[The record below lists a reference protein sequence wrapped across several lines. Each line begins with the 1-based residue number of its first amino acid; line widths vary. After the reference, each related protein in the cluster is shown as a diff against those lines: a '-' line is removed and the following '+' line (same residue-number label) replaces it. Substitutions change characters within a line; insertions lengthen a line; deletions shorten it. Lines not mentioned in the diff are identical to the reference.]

1 MDGNNKNPHPAGGT
15 AEQGK
20 YGAVWADGSHNSD
33 STSVGAGRQGRIFPL
48 LLEGEAAALPA
59 SDLAKLAGFKNE
71 RTMRAQIDRERANG
85 ALILASEFGHY
96 RPSPGAR
103 GIMEMRRFI
112 RRQDARATSNRKTT
126 RKIREYLR
134 SAEKAPLE
142 GQKNFWNEGDV

>member
-1 MDGNNKNPHPAGGT
+1 MDGSNKNPHPAGGA

-20 YGAVWADGSHNSD
+20 YGAVWADGSHNSY
-33 STSVGAGRQGRIFPL
+33 STSGGAGRQGRIFSL
-48 LLEGEAAALPA
+48 LLEGEENALSA
-59 SDLAKLAGFKNE
+59 VDLATLAGYSNE

-85 ALILASEFGHY
+85 APILASELGYY

-103 GIMEMRRFI
+103 GIVEMRRFI

-142 GQKNFWNEGDV
+142 EQETFWSEGDV